1 MALIPSSSGAATAPS
16 RSARRRKNL
25 FVDQRK
31 IDRAKQV
38 FGVATETEAIDR
50 ALDLAEDL
58 AAFERQVEEGMETLV
73 DRGGFVAPFGR
84 DRGDAD

>member
-1 MALIPSSSGAATAPS
+1 MALIPSSPSTGRTPS

-50 ALDLAEDL
+50 ALDLAEDF
-58 AAFERQVEEGMETLV
+58 AAFQREVEVGMEMLV
-73 DRGGFVAPFGR
+73 GRGGFIEPFRR
-84 DRGDAD
+84 DQDDAV

>member
-1 MALIPSSSGAATAPS
+1 MALTSPAPGTERTPS

-50 ALDLAEDL
+50 ALDLAEDF
-58 AAFERQVEEGMETLV
+58 AAFQREIDRGMETLV
-73 DRGGFVAPFGR
+73 GRGGFVDPFRR
-84 DRGDAD
+84 DRDDAG